1 MLHPLLPKGS
11 HASVL
16 PWLPSRRHWQDAGFT
31 SCPTTADLVLQHSA
45 DSRQPHTAQEGGI
58 LTFLA
63 ILAILP
69 FLGILAILA
78 HLAVLTSLCHSSD
91 PSNPGRP
98 IHPSYPKLSNDHP
111 HPLFPSDAE
120 ISKLS

>member
-16 PWLPSRRHWQDAGFT
+16 PWLPSRRHWQDPGFT
-31 SCPTTADLVLQHSA
+31 SCPTTTDLVLQHSA
-45 DSRQPHTAQEGGI
+45 DSRQPHTAQEDGI
-58 LTFLA
+58 LIFLA

-78 HLAVLTSLCHSSD
+78 HLAVLTSLRQSSD
-91 PSNPGRP
+91 PSNPSRP
-98 IHPSYPKLSNDHP
+98 SHPSYPKLSNDHP
-111 HPLFPSDAE
+111 HPLF
-120 ISKLS
+120 LF